1 MTTQRHSSG
10 VASIT
15 IVYILGCAVFAVGG
29 VMVLFFVA
37 VQHIIYDISF
47 IYMNIWQNLNMNVQY
62 YSIYGVS

>member
-1 MTTQRHSSG
+1 MF
-10 VASIT
+10 
-15 IVYILGCAVFAVGG
+15 AVGGVGG